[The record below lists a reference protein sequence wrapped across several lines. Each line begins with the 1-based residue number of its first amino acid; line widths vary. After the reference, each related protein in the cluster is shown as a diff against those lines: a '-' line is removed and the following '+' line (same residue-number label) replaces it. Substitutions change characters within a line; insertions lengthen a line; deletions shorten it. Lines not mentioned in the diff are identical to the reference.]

1 MNAFVIKQ
9 SKSKGCVG
17 HGDRSLPTTFGNRR
31 GPTWHRGKERA
42 LKYISEEI
50 NILKFQ
56 IWDEYKRKTELFCVF

>member
-31 GPTWHRGKERA
+31 GPTWHRGEEWA
-42 LKYISEEI
+42 LKLFSEEM
-50 NILKFQ
+50 NILEFQ
-56 IWDEYKRKTELFCVF
+56 IWDKCKRKTYVFCVF